1 MTRTALVLLSFLL
14 LPYGYL
20 LTADSGAA
28 FSFVDIAAQAGI
40 KAEMVCGSPAK
51 KWIFEANG
59 SGVAVLDYDNDGLL
73 DILIVNGSTMDRLAQ
88 ILSGNT
94 PPAPKGA
101 IYLFRNLGNGQF
113 EDVTAKSGLF
123 NPYWGTGANA
133 TDFNNDGYTDIL
145 VTTIGVDLLFRNN
158 GNGTFTEVGKAA
170 GLSQEIQWHT
180 GSAFGDYDNDGKPDL
195 YIVGYVDIRSLD
207 LRGAPKVCNY
217 RGLPGFCGPLNLK
230 GAPDIL
236 YHNNGNGRFA
246 DVTVRAKVV
255 DAPARY
261 GFSVVFED
269 FNQDGKPDIF
279 VANDSG
285 ANYLYLNA
293 GDGTF
298 RESALGSGVAF
309 NSNGQ
314 SQANMGTAVGDYD
327 NDGNIDLL
335 TTTFS
340 EDYFPLFRQTAP
352 GFFDEVSA
360 AAGLSAVTVPYLGWA
375 CGFTDFD
382 NDGER
387 DLWVAN
393 GHVYPNADKL
403 GSTTYLQPFS
413 VFKNR
418 RGHFS
423 EVPLGLPKNSYR
435 GACTGDFRNN
445 GQMDLVVLPISG
457 APLLLSNR
465 TANHNPW
472 IGFRLEGTRSNRDAL
487 GTRVRIEACGHLQF
501 DTVRN
506 GGSYLSRNDPRLHF
520 GLGSCG
526 TVEQASIVWP
536 SGKRQVLKNLPIN
549 RYLTLREP

>member
-1 MTRTALVLLSFLL
+1 MKRAFLALLL
-14 LPYGYL
+14 LPFGYL
-20 LTADSGAA
+20 LTADSSAPI
-28 FSFVDIAAQAGI
+28 FFVDIAAQAGI
-40 KAEMVCGSPAK
+40 RAQMVCGSPEK
-51 KWIFEANG
+51 KWITEANG

-88 ILSGNT
+88 ILQGTT

-101 IYLFRNLGNGQF
+101 IYLFRNLGNGHF
-113 EDVTAKSGLF
+113 EDVTARSGLF

-133 TDFNNDGYTDIL
+133 TDFNNDGYVDIL

-195 YIVGYVDIRSLD
+195 YIAGYVDIRSLD
-207 LRGAPKVCNY
+207 LRGFPKVCNY

-236 YHNNGNGRFA
+236 YHNNGNGTFA
-246 DVTVRAKVV
+246 DVTIRAKVV
-255 DAPARY
+255 DTPARY

-298 RESALGSGVAF
+298 RESALSSGVAF
-309 NSNGQ
+309 NANGQ
-314 SQANMGTAVGDYD
+314 SQANMGAAIGDYD
-327 NDGNIDLL
+327 NDGHIDLL

-340 EDYFPLFRQTAP
+340 EDYFPLFQQTAP
-352 GFFDEVSA
+352 GFFEEVSA
-360 AAGLSAVTVPYLGWA
+360 AAGLSAATVPYLGWA

-418 RGHFS
+418 RGHFA

-445 GQMDLVVLPISG
+445 GRMDLVVLPIGG
-457 APLLLSNR
+457 APMLLSNR

-472 IGFRLEGTRSNRDAL
+472 IGFSLQGTSSNRDAL
-487 GTRVRIEACGHLQF
+487 GARVRIEACGHMQF

-520 GLGSCG
+520 GLGSCN

-536 SGKRQVLKNLPIN
+536 SGKRQVLKNLTVN

>member
-1 MTRTALVLLSFLL
+1 MKRAFLALLL
-14 LPYGYL
+14 LPFGYL
-20 LTADSGAA
+20 LTADSSAPI
-28 FSFVDIAAQAGI
+28 SFVDIAAQAGI
-40 KAEMVCGSPAK
+40 RAQMVCGSPEK
-51 KWIFEANG
+51 KWITEANG

-88 ILSGNT
+88 ILQGTT

-101 IYLFRNLGNGQF
+101 IYLFRNLGNGHF
-113 EDVTAKSGLF
+113 EDVTARSGLF

-133 TDFNNDGYTDIL
+133 TDFNNDGYVDIL
-145 VTTIGVDLLFRNN
+145 VTTIGLDLLFRNN

-195 YIVGYVDIRSLD
+195 YIAGYVDIRSLD
-207 LRGAPKVCNY
+207 LRGSPKVCNY

-236 YHNNGNGRFA
+236 YHNNGNGTFA

-298 RESALGSGVAF
+298 RESALSSGVAF
-309 NSNGQ
+309 NANGQ
-314 SQANMGTAVGDYD
+314 SQANMGAAVGDYD
-327 NDGNIDLL
+327 NDGHIDLL

-340 EDYFPLFRQTAP
+340 EDYFPLFQQTAP
-352 GFFDEVSA
+352 GFFEEVSA

-418 RGHFS
+418 RGHFA

-435 GACTGDFRNN
+435 GACTGDFRNS
-445 GQMDLVVLPISG
+445 GRMDMVVLPISG
-457 APLLLSNR
+457 APMLLSNR
-465 TANHNPW
+465 TANQNPW
-472 IGFRLEGTRSNRDAL
+472 IGFSLQGTSSNRDAL
-487 GTRVRIEACGHLQF
+487 GARVRIEACGHMQF

-520 GLGSCG
+520 GLGSCN

-536 SGKRQVLKNLPIN
+536 SGKRQVLKHLTVN